1 MHDLHCHTNLSACAK
16 RGSTLSV
23 MLGALKAAG
32 VTVAGIANHLWDAAV
47 PGSSGWYAPQNVEHV
62 RSIRAEYD
70 ALPPEE
76 RAGIKLYFGCE
87 TEYVGQGRV
96 ALKEENAPLFDFVLV
111 PPHHFHM
118 KDFVRPAE
126 LEDAAKIRKL
136 MFERF
141 LECCAIPFVFGLAH
155 PLMVLGYPGRVDEIL
170 SGFRDGEYRELFGA
184 AAETGKSVEIN
195 ICALFQDTRRDGD
208 GLPAEYVRMMTIA
221 RECSCRFHLGSDAH
235 DTPRLAKDR
244 FEYALRFAEKCGIVF
259 PEDPLRRER

>member
-16 RGSTLSV
+16 RESTLSV
-23 MLGALKAAG
+23 MLGALKSAG
-32 VTVAGIANHLWDAAV
+32 VSVAGIANHLWDSGV
-47 PGSSGWYAPQNVEHV
+47 PGSSGWYAPQNMEHV

-70 ALPPEE
+70 ALSPEE
-76 RAGIKLYFGCE
+76 RSGIKLYFGCE

-126 LEDAAKIRKL
+126 LEDASKIRKL

-170 SGFRDGEYRELFGA
+170 SGFRDDEYRELFTA
-184 AAETGKSVEIN
+184 AAEKNKSVEIN
-195 ICALFQDTRRDGD
+195 ICALFQEIRRDGD
-208 GLPAEYVRMMTIA
+208 GLPAEYVRMMTVA
-221 RECSCRFHLGSDAH
+221 RECGCRFHLGSDAH
-235 DTPRLAKDR
+235 DTPRLAKER
-244 FEYALRFAEKCGIVF
+244 FTFALRFAEKCGIVF
-259 PEDPLRRER
+259 PDDPLRRKG